1 MTNYELHG
9 ISKCPG
15 VSSESLFGFSKCQ
28 YSIGF
33 KSLNFLLKDL
43 CTFVDSF
50 DKSSCEGTS
59 CASEILTKL
68 GTLEVF

>member
-1 MTNYELHG
+1 MANYELHG

-28 YSIGF
+28 YLIGF
-33 KSLNFLLKDL
+33 KSLNFLLKHL
-43 CTFVDSF
+43 CNFADTF
-50 DKSSCEGTS
+50 DKRSCDGTS

-68 GTLEVF
+68 GTVEVP